1 MFIVSNRL
9 LLFLFQHLN
18 IAPVHPSLSAKQ
30 QLVSSAAGT
39 QATMECKV
47 EASPRS
53 VNYWVKLGQ
62 GPGAQE
68 MPINPGGR
76 VRLVDIDEN
85 SYTQRMVLTIEN
97 VKSRDFGTYACVT
110 RNSLGEVRRTVQLQG
125 NWNIYIDF
133 LFDAFLTLPVAKC
146 IQNHIEIVL

>member
-1 MFIVSNRL
+1 M
-9 LLFLFQHLN
+9 
-18 IAPVHPSLSAKQ
+18 
-30 QLVSSAAGT
+30 
-39 QATMECKV
+39 

-133 LFDAFLTLPVAKC
+133 LFDAFLTLPATKC